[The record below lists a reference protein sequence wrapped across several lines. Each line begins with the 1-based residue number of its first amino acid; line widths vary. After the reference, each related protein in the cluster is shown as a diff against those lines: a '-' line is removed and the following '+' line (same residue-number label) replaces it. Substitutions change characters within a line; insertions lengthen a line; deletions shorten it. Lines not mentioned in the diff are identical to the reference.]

1 MRFSTLRTNPTLI
14 NPFQGTQIFCGKISQ
29 KSNAPDCMNQGSAE
43 FESIVS
49 NIGSGRDVITN
60 LSVSSA
66 HSHLFIA
73 MADGQCMRWTF
84 SANADPCGTVSIE
97 ASTDLVFTKT
107 SDIRLGHIHSM
118 HASPYG
124 SFLTMTRSSQP
135 PTYTSSL
142 RLPKAIYI
150 HRCNTDIVVFP
161 IQVAA
166 NTAYFIIPWNGCA
179 ALELY
184 STCQRSVSYWRDTLL
199 AIWSLVSQTSL
210 PLEHSFRGLQVS
222 HVALSTLHHF
232 FSSSFQIMFVLLTG
246 CPPSLFP
253 FDGALMCIR
262 RSVPPC
268 CCMYCLVSRP
278 RFRSILYL
286 RALASAGATSSIAQ
300 VGHAFFNVLTC
311 EVMFRPSLACQFH
324 CEELFEPARV
334 LAVKMSKASCRVLR
348 LRHTH
353 DVTVCRTMFCLSGWR
368 RPSGV
373 KQR

>member
-1 MRFSTLRTNPTLI
+1 
-14 NPFQGTQIFCGKISQ
+14 
-29 KSNAPDCMNQGSAE
+29 MNQGSAE
-43 FESIVS
+43 FESFVS

-84 SANADPCGTVSIE
+84 SANADPCGTVFVES
-97 ASTDLVFTKT
+97 STDLVFTKT

-210 PLEHSFRGLQVS
+210 PLEHSFRGLQVP
-222 HVALSTLHHF
+222 HVALSIHLASF
-232 FSSSFQIMFVLLTG
+232 FLLKFSAHVCSAHRLPSF
-246 CPPSLFP
+246 SFP
-253 FDGALMCIR
+253 IR
-262 RSVPPC
+262 RSTHVHPQVGTAVLLYVLARLMATFPIAVFSICALLRLLVPP
-268 CCMYCLVSRP
+268 L
-278 RFRSILYL
+278 
-286 RALASAGATSSIAQ
+286 
-300 VGHAFFNVLTC
+300 
-311 EVMFRPSLACQFH
+311 PSH
-324 CEELFEPARV
+324 R
-334 LAVKMSKASCRVLR
+334 LAVRFSMC
-348 LRHTH
+348 
-353 DVTVCRTMFCLSGWR
+353 
-368 RPSGV
+368 
-373 KQR
+373 

>member
-1 MRFSTLRTNPTLI
+1 
-14 NPFQGTQIFCGKISQ
+14 
-29 KSNAPDCMNQGSAE
+29 MNQGSAE
-43 FESIVS
+43 FESFLS
-49 NIGSGRDVITN
+49 NIDAGRDVITN
-60 LSVSSA
+60 

-73 MADGQCMRWTF
+73 MADGQCMRWSF
-84 SANADPCGTVSIE
+84 SANADPCGTVCIDG
-97 ASTDLVFTKT
+97 STDLVFTKT
-107 SDIRLGHIHSM
+107 SDVRLGHIHSM

-150 HRCNTDIVVFP
+150 HRCNTDVVVFP

-232 FSSSFQIMFVLLTG
+232 FLIKISDHVCSAHRL
-246 CPPSLFP
+246 PSLSFP
-253 FDGALMCIR
+253 IR
-262 RSVPPC
+262 RSTHVHPQVGTAVLLYVLARLTATFPIAVFSICALLRLLVPP
-268 CCMYCLVSRP
+268 L
-278 RFRSILYL
+278 
-286 RALASAGATSSIAQ
+286 
-300 VGHAFFNVLTC
+300 
-311 EVMFRPSLACQFH
+311 PSH
-324 CEELFEPARV
+324 R
-334 LAVKMSKASCRVLR
+334 LAVRFSMC
-348 LRHTH
+348 
-353 DVTVCRTMFCLSGWR
+353 
-368 RPSGV
+368 
-373 KQR
+373 